1 MDRLVLENKIES
13 LRRCVARVAA
23 KCPSTVENLAGDID
37 AQDVVV
43 LNLSRAVQLCV
54 DIAMHRLTDL
64 DVTLP
69 QTMGDAFSALSAA
82 GLIDAPLCQ
91 RMRAAVGF
99 RNLAVHNYDTI
110 NWAVVHTIATTH
122 LGDFKAFSESMLAS
136 IPDA

>member
-1 MDRLVLENKIES
+1 MDRLVLESKIES

-23 KCPSTVENLAGDID
+23 KCPSTVENLVADID

-64 DVTLP
+64 DVPMP
-69 QTMGDAFSALSAA
+69 QTMGDAFSALAAA

-110 NWAVVHTIATTH
+110 NWAVVHAIATTH
-122 LGDFKAFSESMLAS
+122 LDDFKAFAKS
-136 IPDA
+136 ILISTPGA